1 MTVRANL
8 SYLSSFF
15 VRNALRDEAYKSEDD
30 FKETDKLFADEGGAE
45 EPVETSSTQ
54 PKKKK
59 VPSLTKTL
67 LSLFGI
73 NFAFAVLCKLL
84 HDGLIF
90 IQPQLLK

>member
-1 MTVRANL
+1 MYKLL
-8 SYLSSFF
+8 SDLIHLSSFL
-15 VRNALRDEAYKSEDD
+15 VRNAPKEAYKSEDD
-30 FKETDKLFADEGGAE
+30 YRETDKLLGDEGGAE
-45 EPVETSSTQ
+45 EPVETSSIQ

>member
-1 MTVRANL
+1 MYQLL
-8 SYLSSFF
+8 SELIHLSSFL
-15 VRNALRDEAYKSEDD
+15 VRNAPKETYKSEDD
-30 FKETDKLFADEGGAE
+30 KKETDKLLGAE